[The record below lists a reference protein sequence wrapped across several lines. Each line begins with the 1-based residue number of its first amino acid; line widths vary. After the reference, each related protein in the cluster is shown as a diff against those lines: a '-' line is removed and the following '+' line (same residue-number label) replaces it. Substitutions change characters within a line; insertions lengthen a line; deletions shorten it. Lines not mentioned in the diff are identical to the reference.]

1 MPNLKELKNRISS
14 VKSTRKITSAMKM
27 VAASKLRRAQDLAE
41 SSRVYADSL
50 SFILSSLAGNT
61 KNSSDLPE
69 ILTGRENSK
78 ISLLIINSSDR
89 GLCGGFNSNL
99 FRNAK
104 NWISEQQEK
113 GKSVKI
119 ITVGKKASSFYR
131 KTDLDVIANFD
142 DLNSNDKQL
151 QVSEEIKNKIMELFE
166 NNEIDEVS
174 ILFNKFVSVIAQE
187 PTYQS
192 LIPLSN
198 EEADEEADEEVTY
211 TSNAVFEFEPDKN
224 ELLEYLVPRNF
235 LTQIYRSVLESSA
248 SEHAARM
255 TSMDNATR
263 NAGDM
268 IDGLTLT
275 YNRTRQAFITKELIE
290 IISGAEAV

>member
-27 VAASKLRRAQDLAE
+27 VAASKLRRAQELAE
-41 SSRVYADSL
+41 SSSVYADSL

-104 NWISEQQEK
+104 KWISDQQGL

-119 ITVGKKASSFYR
+119 MTVGKKASSFYK
-131 KTDLDVIANFD
+131 KTDLDIVASFE
-142 DLNSNDKQL
+142 DLNSNDRQL

-174 ILFNKFVSVIAQE
+174 ILFNKFVSAISQE

-198 EEADEEADEEVTY
+198 DETSEEKSEANN
-211 TSNAVFEFEPDKN
+211 SVFEFEPDKN

-268 IDGLTLT
+268 IDRLTLT

>member
-27 VAASKLRRAQDLAE
+27 VAASKLRRAQELAE

-61 KNSSDLPE
+61 KNSADLPE

-104 NWISEQQEK
+104 KWISNQQGQ

-119 ITVGKKASSFYR
+119 MTVGKKASSFYK
-131 KTDLDVIANFD
+131 KTDLDIVASFE
-142 DLNSNDKQL
+142 DLNSNDRQL

-174 ILFNKFVSVIAQE
+174 ILFNKFVSAISQE

-198 EEADEEADEEVTY
+198 EEISEDESEAN
-211 TSNAVFEFEPDKN
+211 NAIFEFEPDKN

-268 IDGLTLT
+268 IDRLTLT

>member
-27 VAASKLRRAQDLAE
+27 VAASKLRRAQELAE

-104 NWISEQQEK
+104 KWISDQQGQ

-119 ITVGKKASSFYR
+119 ITVGKKASSFYK
-131 KTDLDVIANFD
+131 KTDLDIVANFD
-142 DLNSNDKQL
+142 DLNSNDRQL
-151 QVSEEIKNKIMELFE
+151 QVSEDIKSKIMELFE

-174 ILFNKFVSVIAQE
+174 ILFNKFVSAISQE

-192 LIPLSN
+192 LIPLNN
-198 EEADEEADEEVTY
+198 EETNEEESETNN
-211 TSNAVFEFEPDKN
+211 SVFEFEPDKN

-268 IDGLTLT
+268 IDRLTLT

>member
-1 MPNLKELKNRISS
+1 MPNLKELKNRIAS
-14 VKSTRKITSAMKM
+14 VKSTKKITSAMKM
-27 VAASKLRRAQDLAE
+27 VAASKLRRAQELAE

-50 SFILSSLAGNT
+50 AFILSSLAGKT
-61 KNSSDLPE
+61 SNSSDLPE
-69 ILTGRENSK
+69 ILTGREDPK
-78 ISLLIINSSDR
+78 TILLVINSSDR

-104 NWISEQQEK
+104 NWIAQQQAQ
-113 GKSVKI
+113 GKTVKI
-119 ITVGKKASSFYR
+119 MTVGKKAASFYR
-131 KTDLDVIANFD
+131 RSELDVIAGFD
-142 DLNSNDKQL
+142 DLTSNDRQL
-151 QVSEEIKNKIMELFE
+151 QVSEEVKNKIVELFE
-166 NNEIDEVS
+166 SKEVDEVS
-174 ILFNKFVSVIAQE
+174 ILFNKFISAISQE

-192 LIPLSN
+192 IIPMAA
-198 EEADEEADEEVTY
+198 EEASEEEAE

-235 LTQIYRSVLESSA
+235 LTQIYRSILESSA

-268 IDGLTLT
+268 IDRLTLT

>member
-104 NWISEQQEK
+104 NWISQQQEK

-198 EEADEEADEEVTY
+198 DEADEEMTD

>member
-27 VAASKLRRAQDLAE
+27 VAASKLRRAQELAE

-104 NWISEQQEK
+104 KWISDQQGL

-119 ITVGKKASSFYR
+119 MTVGKKASSFYK
-131 KTDLDVIANFD
+131 KTDLDIVASFE
-142 DLNSNDKQL
+142 DLNSNDRQL
-151 QVSEEIKNKIMELFE
+151 QVSEEIKNKILELFD

-174 ILFNKFVSVIAQE
+174 ILFNKFVSAISQE

-198 EEADEEADEEVTY
+198 EETSEDESEA
-211 TSNAVFEFEPDKN
+211 NIAVFEFEPDKN

-268 IDGLTLT
+268 IDRLTLT

>member
-27 VAASKLRRAQDLAE
+27 VAASKLRRAQELAE

-61 KNSSDLPE
+61 KNSADLPE

-104 NWISEQQEK
+104 KWISDQQGQ

-119 ITVGKKASSFYR
+119 MTVGKKASSFYK
-131 KTDLDVIANFD
+131 KTDLDIVASFE
-142 DLNSNDKQL
+142 DLNSNDRQL

-174 ILFNKFVSVIAQE
+174 ILFNKFVSAISQE
-187 PTYQS
+187 PKYQS

-198 EEADEEADEEVTY
+198 DETSEDESE
-211 TSNAVFEFEPDKN
+211 SNNAIFEFEPDKN

-268 IDGLTLT
+268 IDRLTLT

>member
-27 VAASKLRRAQDLAE
+27 VAASKLRRAQELAE

-104 NWISEQQEK
+104 KWISDQQGQ

-119 ITVGKKASSFYR
+119 MTVGKKASSFYK
-131 KTDLDVIANFD
+131 KTDLDIVASFE
-142 DLNSNDKQL
+142 DLNSNDRQL

-166 NNEIDEVS
+166 SNEIDEVS
-174 ILFNKFVSVIAQE
+174 ILFNKFVSAISQE

-192 LIPLSN
+192 LIPLIN
-198 EEADEEADEEVTY
+198 EETSEDESEVN
-211 TSNAVFEFEPDKN
+211 NAVFEFEPDKN

-268 IDGLTLT
+268 IDRLTLT

>member
-104 NWISEQQEK
+104 KWISDQQGQ

-119 ITVGKKASSFYR
+119 MTVGKKASSFYK
-131 KTDLDVIANFD
+131 KTDLDIVASFE
-142 DLNSNDKQL
+142 DLNSNDRQL

-166 NNEIDEVS
+166 SNEIDEVS
-174 ILFNKFVSVIAQE
+174 ILFNKFVSAISQE

-198 EEADEEADEEVTY
+198 EEAIEDESEVN
-211 TSNAVFEFEPDKN
+211 NAVFEFEPDKN

>member
-27 VAASKLRRAQDLAE
+27 VAASKLRRAQELAE

-119 ITVGKKASSFYR
+119 ITVGKKASSFYK

-142 DLNSNDKQL
+142 DLNSNEKQL

-174 ILFNKFVSVIAQE
+174 ILFNKFVSVITQE

-198 EEADEEADEEVTY
+198 EEVDEEVTD

>member
-27 VAASKLRRAQDLAE
+27 VAASKLRRAQELAE

-104 NWISEQQEK
+104 KWISDQQGL

-119 ITVGKKASSFYR
+119 MTVGKKASSFYK
-131 KTDLDVIANFD
+131 KTDLDIVASFE
-142 DLNSNDKQL
+142 DLNSNDRQL

-166 NNEIDEVS
+166 NNEIDQVS
-174 ILFNKFVSVIAQE
+174 ILFNKFVSAISQE

-198 EEADEEADEEVTY
+198 DETSEEESEVNN
-211 TSNAVFEFEPDKN
+211 SVFEFEPDKN

-268 IDGLTLT
+268 IDRLTLT

>member
-1 MPNLKELKNRISS
+1 MANLKEIRSRITS
-14 VKSTRKITSAMKM
+14 VGSTMQITSAMKM

-104 NWISEQQEK
+104 NWISEQQGK

-151 QVSEEIKNKIMELFE
+151 QVSEEIKNKIVELFE

-198 EEADEEADEEVTY
+198 DEANEEVTD

>member
-1 MPNLKELKNRISS
+1 MPNLKELKTRIAS
-14 VKSTRKITSAMKM
+14 VKSTKKITSAMKM
-27 VAASKLRRAQDLAE
+27 VAASKLRRAQELAE

-50 SFILSSLAGNT
+50 AFILSSLAGKTTN
-61 KNSSDLPE
+61 NSDLPE
-69 ILTGRENSK
+69 ILTGRENPK
-78 ISLLIINSSDR
+78 TTLLVINSSDR

-99 FRNAK
+99 FRHAK
-104 NWISEQQEK
+104 NWIAQQQAQ

-119 ITVGKKASSFYR
+119 MTVGKKAASFYR
-131 KTDLDVIANFD
+131 RSELDVIAGFD
-142 DLNSNDKQL
+142 DLASNDRQL
-151 QVSEEIKNKIMELFE
+151 QVAEEVKNKIVELFE
-166 NNEIDEVS
+166 NKEVDEVF
-174 ILFNKFVSVIAQE
+174 ILFNKFISAISQEPSYQSIIPMTTEESAQE
-187 PTYQS
+187 ETQT
-192 LIPLSN
+192 N
-198 EEADEEADEEVTY
+198 
-211 TSNAVFEFEPDKN
+211 NAVFEFEPDKN

-235 LTQIYRSVLESSA
+235 LTQIYRSILESAA

-268 IDGLTLT
+268 IDRLTLT

>member
-104 NWISEQQEK
+104 NWIGEQQEK

-131 KTDLDVIANFD
+131 KTDLNVIANFD

-198 EEADEEADEEVTY
+198 EEADEEVTD

>member
-27 VAASKLRRAQDLAE
+27 VAASKLRRAQELAE

-104 NWISEQQEK
+104 KWISDQQGL

-119 ITVGKKASSFYR
+119 MTVGKKASSFYK
-131 KTDLDVIANFD
+131 KTDLDIVASFE
-142 DLNSNDKQL
+142 DLNSNDRQI

-174 ILFNKFVSVIAQE
+174 ILFNKFVSAISQE

-198 EEADEEADEEVTY
+198 EETSEDESEAN
-211 TSNAVFEFEPDKN
+211 NAIFEFEPDKN

-268 IDGLTLT
+268 IDRLTLT

>member
-27 VAASKLRRAQDLAE
+27 VAASKLRRAQELAE

-119 ITVGKKASSFYR
+119 ITVGKKASSFYK

-174 ILFNKFVSVIAQE
+174 ILFNKFVSVITQE

-198 EEADEEADEEVTY
+198 EEADEEVTDN
-211 TSNAVFEFEPDKN
+211 SNAVFEFEPDKN

>member
-27 VAASKLRRAQDLAE
+27 VAASKLRRAQELAE

-50 SFILSSLAGNT
+50 GFILSSLAGNT

-104 NWISEQQEK
+104 KWISDQQGQ

-119 ITVGKKASSFYR
+119 MTVGKKASSFYK
-131 KTDLDVIANFD
+131 KTDLDIVASFE
-142 DLNSNDKQL
+142 DLNSNDRQL

-166 NNEIDEVS
+166 SNEIDEVS
-174 ILFNKFVSVIAQE
+174 ILFNKFVSAISQE

-198 EEADEEADEEVTY
+198 EETSEDESEAN
-211 TSNAVFEFEPDKN
+211 NAIFEFEPDKN

-268 IDGLTLT
+268 IDRLTLT

>member
-104 NWISEQQEK
+104 NWISDQQEK

-119 ITVGKKASSFYR
+119 ITVGKKASSFYK

-174 ILFNKFVSVIAQE
+174 ILFNKFVSVITQE

-198 EEADEEADEEVTY
+198 EEAEEEVTD

>member
-27 VAASKLRRAQDLAE
+27 VAASKLRRAQELAE

-104 NWISEQQEK
+104 KWISDQQGQ

-119 ITVGKKASSFYR
+119 MTVGKKASSFYK
-131 KTDLDVIANFD
+131 KTDIDIVASFE
-142 DLNSNDKQL
+142 DLNSNDRQL

-174 ILFNKFVSVIAQE
+174 ILFNKFVSAISQE

-198 EEADEEADEEVTY
+198 EETSEDQSEAN
-211 TSNAVFEFEPDKN
+211 NAIFEFEPDKN

-268 IDGLTLT
+268 IDRLTLT

>member
-1 MPNLKELKNRISS
+1 MPNLKELKNRIAS
-14 VKSTRKITSAMKM
+14 VKSTKKITSAMKM
-27 VAASKLRRAQDLAE
+27 VAASKLRRAQELAE

-50 SFILSSLAGNT
+50 AFILSSLAGKTTN
-61 KNSSDLPE
+61 NSDLPE
-69 ILTGRENSK
+69 ILTGRENPK
-78 ISLLIINSSDR
+78 TTLLVVNSSDR

-104 NWISEQQEK
+104 KWIAQQQAQ
-113 GKSVKI
+113 GKTIKL
-119 ITVGKKASSFYR
+119 ITVGKKAASFYR
-131 KTDLDVIANFD
+131 RSELDVIAGFD
-142 DLNSNDKQL
+142 DLTSNDRQL
-151 QVSEEIKNKIMELFE
+151 QVAEEVKNKIVELFE
-166 NNEIDEVS
+166 NNEVDEVS
-174 ILFNKFVSVIAQE
+174 ILFNKFISAISQE
-187 PTYQS
+187 PSYQS
-192 LIPLSN
+192 IIPMTT
-198 EEADEEADEEVTY
+198 EESSQEETQ
-211 TSNAVFEFEPDKN
+211 TNNAVFEFEPDKN

-235 LTQIYRSVLESSA
+235 LTQIYRSILESAA

-268 IDGLTLT
+268 IDRLTLT

>member
-27 VAASKLRRAQDLAE
+27 VAASKLRRAQELAE

-104 NWISEQQEK
+104 KWISDQQGQ

-119 ITVGKKASSFYR
+119 MTVGKKASSFYK
-131 KTDLDVIANFD
+131 KTDLDIVASFE
-142 DLNSNDKQL
+142 DLNSNDRQL

-166 NNEIDEVS
+166 NNEIDEVF
-174 ILFNKFVSVIAQE
+174 ILFNKFVSAISQE

-198 EEADEEADEEVTY
+198 EETSEDESE
-211 TSNAVFEFEPDKN
+211 SNIAVFEFEPDKN

-268 IDGLTLT
+268 IDRLTLT

>member
-104 NWISEQQEK
+104 NWIGQQQEK

-198 EEADEEADEEVTY
+198 DEADEEVTD

>member
-27 VAASKLRRAQDLAE
+27 VAASKLRRAQELAE

-104 NWISEQQEK
+104 KWISDQQGL

-119 ITVGKKASSFYR
+119 MTVGKKASSFYK
-131 KTDLDVIANFD
+131 KTDLDIVASFE
-142 DLNSNDKQL
+142 DLNSNDRQL

-174 ILFNKFVSVIAQE
+174 ILFNKFVSAISQE

-198 EEADEEADEEVTY
+198 DETSEEESEANN
-211 TSNAVFEFEPDKN
+211 SVFEFEPDKN

>member
-1 MPNLKELKNRISS
+1 MPNLKELKTRIAS
-14 VKSTRKITSAMKM
+14 VKSTKKITSAMKM
-27 VAASKLRRAQDLAE
+27 VAASKLRRAQELAE

-50 SFILSSLAGNT
+50 AFILSSLAGKTTN
-61 KNSSDLPE
+61 NSDLPE
-69 ILTGRENSK
+69 ILTGRENPK
-78 ISLLIINSSDR
+78 TTLLVVNSSDR

-99 FRNAK
+99 FRHAK
-104 NWISEQQEK
+104 NWIAQQQAQ

-119 ITVGKKASSFYR
+119 MTVGKKAASFYR
-131 KTDLDVIANFD
+131 RSELDVIAGFD
-142 DLNSNDKQL
+142 DLASNDRQL
-151 QVSEEIKNKIMELFE
+151 QVAEEVKNKIVELFE
-166 NNEIDEVS
+166 NKEVDEVF
-174 ILFNKFVSVIAQE
+174 ILFNKFISAISQEPSYQSIIPMTTEESAQE
-187 PTYQS
+187 ETQT
-192 LIPLSN
+192 N
-198 EEADEEADEEVTY
+198 
-211 TSNAVFEFEPDKN
+211 NAVFEFEPDKN

-235 LTQIYRSVLESSA
+235 LTQIYRSILESAA

-268 IDGLTLT
+268 IDRLTLT

>member
-27 VAASKLRRAQDLAE
+27 VAASKLRRAQELAE

-78 ISLLIINSSDR
+78 VSLLIINSSDR

-104 NWISEQQEK
+104 KWISDQQGQ

-119 ITVGKKASSFYR
+119 MTVGKKASSFYK
-131 KTDLDVIANFD
+131 KTDLEIVASFE
-142 DLNSNDKQL
+142 DLNSNDRQL

-174 ILFNKFVSVIAQE
+174 ILFNKFVSAISQE

-198 EEADEEADEEVTY
+198 DETSEDESE
-211 TSNAVFEFEPDKN
+211 SNNAIFEFEPDKN

-268 IDGLTLT
+268 IDRLTLT

>member
-27 VAASKLRRAQDLAE
+27 VAASKLRRAQELAE

-104 NWISEQQEK
+104 KWISDQQGL

-119 ITVGKKASSFYR
+119 MTVGKKASSFYK
-131 KTDLDVIANFD
+131 KTDLDIVASFE
-142 DLNSNDKQL
+142 DLNSNDRQL

-174 ILFNKFVSVIAQE
+174 ILFNKFVSAISQE

-198 EEADEEADEEVTY
+198 DETSEEESEANN
-211 TSNAVFEFEPDKN
+211 SVFEFEPDKN
-224 ELLEYLVPRNF
+224 DLLEYLVPRNF

-268 IDGLTLT
+268 IDRLTLT

>member
-27 VAASKLRRAQDLAE
+27 VAASKLRRAQELAE

-104 NWISEQQEK
+104 KWISDQQGQ

-119 ITVGKKASSFYR
+119 MTVGKKASSFYK
-131 KTDLDVIANFD
+131 KTDLDIVASFE
-142 DLNSNDKQL
+142 DLNSNDRQL
-151 QVSEEIKNKIMELFE
+151 QVSEEIKNKIIELFD

-174 ILFNKFVSVIAQE
+174 ILFNKFVSAISQE

-198 EEADEEADEEVTY
+198 EDTSEDESEAN
-211 TSNAVFEFEPDKN
+211 NAIFEFEPDKN

-268 IDGLTLT
+268 IDRLTLT

>member
-27 VAASKLRRAQDLAE
+27 VAASKLRRAQELAE

-61 KNSSDLPE
+61 KNSADLPE

-104 NWISEQQEK
+104 KWISDQQGQ

-119 ITVGKKASSFYR
+119 MTVGKKASSFYK
-131 KTDLDVIANFD
+131 KTDLDIVASFE
-142 DLNSNDKQL
+142 DLNSNDRQL

-174 ILFNKFVSVIAQE
+174 ILFNKFVSAISQE

-198 EEADEEADEEVTY
+198 EETSEDESRAN
-211 TSNAVFEFEPDKN
+211 NAIFEFEPDKN

-268 IDGLTLT
+268 IDRLTLT

>member
-119 ITVGKKASSFYR
+119 ITVGKKASSFYK
-131 KTDLDVIANFD
+131 KTDLNVIANFD

-174 ILFNKFVSVIAQE
+174 ILFNKFVSVITQE

-198 EEADEEADEEVTY
+198 EEADEEVTDN
-211 TSNAVFEFEPDKN
+211 SNAVFEFEPDKN

>member
-27 VAASKLRRAQDLAE
+27 VAASKLRRAQELAE

-104 NWISEQQEK
+104 KWISDQQGQ

-119 ITVGKKASSFYR
+119 MTVGKKASSFYK
-131 KTDLDVIANFD
+131 KTDLDIVASFE
-142 DLNSNDKQL
+142 DLNSNDRQL

-174 ILFNKFVSVIAQE
+174 ILFNKFVSAISQE

-198 EEADEEADEEVTY
+198 DETSEDESE
-211 TSNAVFEFEPDKN
+211 SNNAIFEFEPDKN

-235 LTQIYRSVLESSA
+235 LTQIYRSILESSA

-268 IDGLTLT
+268 IDRLTLT

>member
-27 VAASKLRRAQDLAE
+27 VAASKLRRAQELAE

-69 ILTGRENSK
+69 ILTGRENPK

-104 NWISEQQEK
+104 KWISDQQVQ

-119 ITVGKKASSFYR
+119 MTVGKKASSFYK
-131 KTDLDVIANFD
+131 KTDIDIVASFA
-142 DLNSNDKQL
+142 DLNSNDRQL

-174 ILFNKFVSVIAQE
+174 ILFNKFVSAISQE

-198 EEADEEADEEVTY
+198 DETSEEESEANN
-211 TSNAVFEFEPDKN
+211 SVFEFEPDKN

-255 TSMDNATR
+255 TS
-263 NAGDM
+263 
-268 IDGLTLT
+268 
-275 YNRTRQAFITKELIE
+275 RTTQQEMLE
-290 IISGAEAV
+290 I

>member
-27 VAASKLRRAQDLAE
+27 VAASKLRRAQELAE

-104 NWISEQQEK
+104 KWISDQQGQ

-119 ITVGKKASSFYR
+119 MTVGKKASSFYK
-131 KTDLDVIANFD
+131 KTDVDIVASFE
-142 DLNSNDKQL
+142 DLNSNDRQL

-174 ILFNKFVSVIAQE
+174 ILFNKFVSAISQE

-198 EEADEEADEEVTY
+198 EETSEDESEAN
-211 TSNAVFEFEPDKN
+211 NAIFEFEPDKN

-268 IDGLTLT
+268 IDRLTLT

>member
-27 VAASKLRRAQDLAE
+27 VAASKLRRAQELAE

-61 KNSSDLPE
+61 KNSADLPE

-104 NWISEQQEK
+104 KWISDQQGQ

-119 ITVGKKASSFYR
+119 MTVGKKASSFYK
-131 KTDLDVIANFD
+131 KTDLDIVASFE
-142 DLNSNDKQL
+142 DLNSNDRQL
-151 QVSEEIKNKIMELFE
+151 QVSEEIKNKIKELFE

-174 ILFNKFVSVIAQE
+174 ILFNKFVSAISQE

-198 EEADEEADEEVTY
+198 EETSEDESEAN
-211 TSNAVFEFEPDKN
+211 NAIFEFEPDKN

-268 IDGLTLT
+268 IDRLTLT

>member
-1 MPNLKELKNRISS
+1 MPNLKELKNRIAS
-14 VKSTRKITSAMKM
+14 VKSTKKITSAMKM
-27 VAASKLRRAQDLAE
+27 VAASKLRRAQELAE

-50 SFILSSLAGNT
+50 AFILSSLAGKTTN
-61 KNSSDLPE
+61 NSDLPE
-69 ILTGRENSK
+69 ILTGRENPK
-78 ISLLIINSSDR
+78 TTLLVINSSDR

-104 NWISEQQEK
+104 NWIAQQQAQ
-113 GKSVKI
+113 GKSVKLM
-119 ITVGKKASSFYR
+119 TVGKKAASFYR
-131 KTDLDVIANFD
+131 RSEIDVIAGFD
-142 DLNSNDKQL
+142 DLASNDRQL
-151 QVSEEIKNKIMELFE
+151 QVAEEVKNKIVELFDNKE
-166 NNEIDEVS
+166 VDEVF
-174 ILFNKFVSVIAQE
+174 ILFNKFISAISQE
-187 PTYQS
+187 PSYQS
-192 LIPLSN
+192 LIPMAA
-198 EEADEEADEEVTY
+198 EESTEEETQ

-235 LTQIYRSVLESSA
+235 LTQIYRSILESSA

-268 IDGLTLT
+268 IDRLTLT